1 MSDQEMN
8 EALDAL
14 EDEHGE
20 FHDLDNDL
28 DNADND
34 GTLNGDKEELDGKP
48 AEKPPEKPPGFKTY
62 EEWVAEGKDP
72 ADFRGENAYKK
83 QYDALKEVREL
94 KDAMTHVVDGMQT
107 WKQQQSDVMAQQVEQ
122 ARTNAVAELEQA
134 KEDDDLDAA
143 LVAQNKINDI
153 DSKPAATQVNPV
165 ISTFASKNPII
176 DPNNAQ
182 YDAEFHQDMIMI
194 HNGKLDQLLGGD
206 RSRAGELT
214 ESQIERV
221 QNLAFKQAK
230 ELHGDKFVSPKNGRR
245 TPASPAQ
252 RPTKPG
258 GTPVSRLSQVKGNTK
273 NPRDTSAANDI
284 YEILKAKDPKAAET
298 FAKNVLGEQ

>member
-1 MSDQEMN
+1 MAEQEMN
-8 EALDAL
+8 DALDAL
-14 EDEHGE
+14 EDEHGTFDE
-20 FHDLDNDL
+20 PDDGVDNVDALDDEGEKV
-28 DNADND
+28 DD
-34 GTLNGDKEELDGKP
+34 KP
-48 AEKPPEKPPGFKTY
+48 AEKPPGFKTY

-94 KDAMTHVVDGMQT
+94 KDTMTRVVDGMQT
-107 WKQQQSDVMAQQVEQ
+107 WKQQQSDVMAQQLGQ
-122 ARTNAVAELEQA
+122 ARVDAVTELEQA

-143 LVAQNKINDI
+143 LAAQGKINEI

-176 DPNNAQ
+176 DTNSSQ
-182 YDAEFHQDMIMI
+182 YDADFHQDMIMI

-214 ESQIERV
+214 PQQIERV
-221 QNLAFKQAK
+221 QNVAFKLAK
-230 ELHGDKFVSPKNGRR
+230 ELHADKFVSPKNRR
-245 TPASPAQ
+245 STPASPAQ
-252 RPTKPG
+252 RPSNQGSKAA
-258 GTPVSRLSQVKGNTK
+258 SRLSQVKGNTK

-298 FAKNVLGEQ
+298 FAKNVLGE